1 MVKFIVS
8 GNDSVSINEQG
19 QLIVA
24 SEVDYEFENRITLTV
39 QAEDSVGNVS
49 EAQTVVV
56 RVNNLRGDDDNDSGS
71 LLWLSLL
78 LAPLSLV
85 RRFKKK

>member
-1 MVKFIVS
+1 
-8 GNDSVSINEQG
+8 DQG

-24 SEVDYEFENRITLTV
+24 GEIDYEFENRITFTV
-39 QAEDSVGNVS
+39 QVEDSVGNVS
-49 EAQTVVV
+49 KAEKVAVK
-56 RVNNLRGDDDNDSGS
+56 VNNLRSDDDNDAGS

-78 LAPLSLV
+78 LAPLSIV

>member
-1 MVKFIVS
+1 M
-8 GNDSVSINEQG
+8 SINDQG

-24 SEVDYEFENRITLTV
+24 GEIDYEFENRITFTV
-39 QAEDSVGNVS
+39 QVEDSVGNVS
-49 EAQTVVV
+49 KAEKVAVK
-56 RVNNLRGDDDNDSGS
+56 VNNLRSDDDNDAGS

-78 LAPLSLV
+78 LAPLSIV